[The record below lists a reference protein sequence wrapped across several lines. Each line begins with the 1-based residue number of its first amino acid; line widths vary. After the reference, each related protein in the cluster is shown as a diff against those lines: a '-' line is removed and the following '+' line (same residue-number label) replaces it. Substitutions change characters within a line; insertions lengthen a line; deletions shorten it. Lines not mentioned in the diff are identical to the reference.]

1 VAIDSDRVISKIET
15 IVSNI
20 DKLKRFQFISLTE
33 YLSNEDWMDL
43 SHLYMQLIF
52 QAAID
57 ANEHI
62 LKESFQ
68 VTAKSYQDTFIQ
80 MGEYKVLTAELVDM
94 IADSAKLRNV
104 LVHQY
109 DKINYTILFGAIGRT
124 LAEYPIYIDQ
134 ITNYIE
140 SLENKD
146 NG

>member
-1 VAIDSDRVISKIET
+1 MAIDSDRVISKIET

-20 DKLKRFQFISLTE
+20 DKLKRFQFISLKE

-43 SHLYMQLIF
+43 SHLYMQLIY

-62 LKESFQ
+62 LKEGFQ
-68 VTAKSYQDTFIQ
+68 LTAKNYQDSFIK
-80 MGEYKVLTAELVDM
+80 MGECKILTAELVEI

-109 DKINYTILFGAIGRT
+109 DKINYFYHL
-124 LAEYPIYIDQ
+124 
-134 ITNYIE
+134 
-140 SLENKD
+140 
-146 NG
+146 

>member
-1 VAIDSDRVISKIET
+1 MAIDPDRVISKIET
-15 IVSNI
+15 ITSNI
-20 DKLKRFQFISLTE
+20 DKLKRFESISLQE

-62 LKESFQ
+62 LKEEFQ
-68 VTAKSYQDTFIQ
+68 VTAKSCQDTFIQ
-80 MGEYKVLTAELVDM
+80 MGDYGILSDDLVEI
-94 IADSAKLRNV
+94 IADSAKLRNL

-109 DKINYTILFGAIGRT
+109 DKINYSILYGVIGKT
-124 LAEYPIYIDQ
+124 LVDYPIYIGQ
-134 ITNYIE
+134 ITNY
-140 SLENKD
+140 LETLEGED

>member
-20 DKLKRFQFISLTE
+20 DKLKRFQFISLKE

-43 SHLYMQLIF
+43 SHLYMQLIY

-62 LKESFQ
+62 LKEGFQ
-68 VTAKSYQDTFIQ
+68 LTAKNYQDSFIK
-80 MGEYKVLTAELVDM
+80 MGECKILTAELVEI

-109 DKINYTILFGAIGRT
+109 DKINYTILFGAISKT
-124 LAEYPIYIDQ
+124 LSDYPIYIKQ

-140 SLENKD
+140 TLEV
-146 NG
+146 